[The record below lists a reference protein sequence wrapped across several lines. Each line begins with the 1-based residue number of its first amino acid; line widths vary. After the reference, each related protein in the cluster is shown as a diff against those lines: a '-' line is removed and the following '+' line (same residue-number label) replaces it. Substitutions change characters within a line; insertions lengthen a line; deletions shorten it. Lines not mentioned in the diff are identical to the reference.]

1 MTPKKNHVSLP
12 ARTPA
17 YVDRKIGAAEL
28 TMSESTWDRYV
39 EEGIIPPPAPGFPP
53 DTPRWRWEDV
63 DNKLAGK
70 VVVGAERMI
79 AAAAGLKNATPKN

>member
-1 MTPKKNHVSLP
+1 MTPKKNWALLP
-12 ARTPA
+12 PRTPA
-17 YVDRKIGAAEL
+17 FVDRKIGALEL
-28 TMSESTWDRYV
+28 QISEATWDRYV
-39 EEGIIPPPAPGFPP
+39 ERGIIPPPAPGLPP

-70 VVVGAERMI
+70 VAVEPERMI